1 MPDHSYT
8 ADALN
13 AATGAIRAV
22 AWNRGFK
29 KPCSQS
35 IAILSGE
42 NEVRQWLIVGFTTL
56 LFPVVSILFAL
67 RVIPLL

>member
-22 AWNRGFK
+22 A
-29 KPCSQS
+29 CSQS